1 MRYFEYLL
9 KTHYETVK
17 AFSHKTGLNEGA
29 IYTYMEGRRFP
40 SVPSFM
46 LCAEAFG
53 ITAEDLWNNWYK
65 EYSLNGKK

>member
-9 KTHYETVK
+9 KTRIKTVK
-17 AFSHKTGLNEGA
+17 AFANKTGLNESV
-29 IYTYMEGRRFP
+29 IYTYIEGRRFP

-53 ITAEDLWNNWYK
+53 ITAEELWKNWFR
-65 EYSLNGKK
+65 EYSIDGKK